1 MKKPILRSVI
11 SGLLAFALVFGTV
24 TIAPTR
30 SSAASLSTS
39 IIGMFPKSVGEF
51 AYADLKAA
59 RKFPRC
65 FRRNSA
71 SSNNF

>member
-39 IIGMFPKSVGEF
+39 SSACSQNPS
-51 AYADLKAA
+51 A
-59 RKFPRC
+59 
-65 FRRNSA
+65 NSRTLI
-71 SSNNF
+71 